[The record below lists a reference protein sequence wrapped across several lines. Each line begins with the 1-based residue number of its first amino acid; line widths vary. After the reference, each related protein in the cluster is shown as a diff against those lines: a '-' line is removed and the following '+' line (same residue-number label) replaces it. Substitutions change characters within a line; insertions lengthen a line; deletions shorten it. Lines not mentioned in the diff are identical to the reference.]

1 MKSKKGFKFSFI
13 DLKRVIWRHPRF
25 LRKLPWNKLV
35 LIPLVMVT
43 YQYML
48 AQRDA
53 DELRLKLQQNNNS
66 NYQLFVAYTMWK
78 FHNFS
83 ITQIL
88 REINFEDS

>member
-1 MKSKKGFKFSFI
+1 MKSKKVFKFSFI

-25 LRKLPWNKLV
+25 LRKLPWNKLI

-53 DELRLKLQQNNNS
+53 DELRLKLQQNKIS
-66 NYQLFVAYTMWK
+66 KDYIFVTLPTLQSFQMIWY
-78 FHNFS
+78 FIF
-83 ITQIL
+83 
-88 REINFEDS
+88 R